1 MRAPPIA
8 GESIGA
14 DRTEETV
21 DSHADTSAALAPI
34 AAALAGEDDVEAV
47 LRALLRIAA
56 DTLGVRAAAV
66 FVQDP
71 DRSALELVAAYGISE
86 DEVPHFAA
94 AVTSGQHP
102 IAQAARTREAAWD
115 RRIES
120 TGGVAAD
127 VPLSVT
133 RAGVDVPLGVVSFE
147 WPADGARVDRA
158 AVGAIASFIAIAI
171 DHRRLASLV
180 AERSEWFER
189 MAHSDPLT
197 GLANARTFGRV
208 LDLEVARASRQS
220 SELTVALF
228 DVDGFADLNAT
239 AGHAAGDDVLRAVA
253 SVLAASVRLVDT
265 VARFGGDEFVL
276 VAPGS
281 AGTAVAQRVVD
292 GVRALPAV
300 DGLPLTV
307 SAGVARFPA
316 DGTSAEQ
323 LVAAAQASLE
333 QAKSGGG
340 GALAATN
347 GTSAG

>member
-1 MRAPPIA
+1 MAAHP
-8 GESIGA
+8 
-14 DRTEETV
+14 
-21 DSHADTSAALAPI
+21 DTSAALAPI
-34 AAALAGEDDVEAV
+34 AAALAGEIDLEAA

-56 DTLGVRAAAV
+56 DTLGVRSGSV

-71 DRSALELVAAYGISE
+71 DRSALELIAASGIRQE
-86 DEVPHFAA
+86 EVVPFAA

-102 IAQAARTREAAWD
+102 IARAARTREAVWD
-115 RRIES
+115 RRVEPS
-120 TGGVAAD
+120 GGIAAD
-127 VPLSVT
+127 LPLAVT
-133 RAGVDVPLGVVSFE
+133 RGGVDVPLGVVSFE
-147 WPADGARVDRA
+147 WPVEVAGGVDRA
-158 AVGAIASFIAIAI
+158 AAGAIASFIAVAI

-228 DVDGFADLNAT
+228 DVDRFGELNAT

-265 VARFGGDEFVL
+265 VARYGGDEFVL

-300 DGLPLTV
+300 DGRPLSI
-307 SAGVARFPA
+307 SAGVARFPV
-316 DGTSAEQ
+316 DGTSSDA
-323 LVAAAQASLE
+323 LLTAAQASLE
-333 QAKSGGG
+333 RAKVGGG
-340 GALAATN
+340 GTLAAANET
-347 GTSAG
+347 TAG